1 MASVQDPLSA
11 VLQAPPAAA
20 DAPASLVLY
29 CFCYFVL
36 HGYGMVQFHINQYF
50 SDVFSHIRVQGG
62 LEVTVLQCSRLKAA
76 LVPATTTTSGPGYEV
91 YAMVTVG
98 AWCFRKCVF
107 GSFDIY

>member
-1 MASVQDPLSA
+1 MQSVNSFI
-11 VLQAPPAAA
+11 
-20 DAPASLVLY
+20 ASLDTVEVY
-29 CFCYFVL
+29 QVEFDRA
-36 HGYGMVQFHINQYF
+36 IA
-50 SDVFSHIRVQGG
+50 DVFSHIRVQGG